1 MPNRQGAEVI
11 ELLLSLKIAVRALRT
26 NKMRSFLTM
35 LGIIIGIAAVIAM
48 VAIGSG
54 ASKIIS
60 EQIASIGSNIL
71 LVLPGSR
78 TSGGIRLGHGS
89 TPTLTYDDAKAISV
103 ECPAVALAAPIV
115 RGGAPVVYGNMNWT
129 TAVMGITPE
138 YLAVRDWPVIEGRNL
153 VQSDVDGATKN
164 CLIGKTVADTLFGS
178 EDPLGKII
186 RIKKLPFTVVGIM
199 DRKGRSPQGSDQDDI
214 VFVPLRTG
222 QRKLF
227 GSEYPNSV
235 GSIMIQAKSEQDLD
249 RAEEQVTALLNQRH
263 RIGPSR
269 EADFTVRNL
278 TELLD
283 VAEQSSKAMSL
294 LLGAVASISL
304 IVGGI
309 GIMNIM
315 LVSVT
320 ERTREIG
327 IRMAIGA
334 TERDI
339 LLQFL
344 TEAVL
349 LTLIG
354 GIIGMLLGVGGAK
367 LVSVIFDWPTLISV
381 QAIAI
386 AFCFSGAVGIF
397 FGFYP
402 ARKAA
407 SLNPIEALRYE

>member
-1 MPNRQGAEVI
+1 M
-11 ELLLSLKIAVRALRT
+11 ELFLSLKIAIRALRT

-54 ASKIIS
+54 ASKIVS

-71 LVLPGSR
+71 LVLPGST
-78 TSGGIRLGHGS
+78 TSGGLRMGSGS
-89 TPTLTYDDAKAISV
+89 TQTLTYDDAVAIQK
-103 ECPAVALAAPIV
+103 ECPAVSFAAPTV
-115 RGGAPVVYGNMNWT
+115 RQAAQVVYGNMNWST
-129 TAVMGITPE
+129 GIMGITPE
-138 YLAVRDWPVIEGRNL
+138 YLAVREWPIVEGRNIT
-153 VQSDVDGATKN
+153 QSDVEGATKV
-164 CLIGKTVADTLFGS
+164 CLIGQTVAENLFGA
-178 EDPLGKII
+178 EDPVGKII
-186 RIKKLPFTVVGIM
+186 RIMKVPFTVVGLL
-199 DRKGRSPQGSDQDDI
+199 DRKGQSPQGTDQDDI
-214 VFVPLRTG
+214 IYVPLRTA

-227 GSEYPNSV
+227 GSQFPDTV
-235 GSIMIQAKSEQDLD
+235 RAILVQAKSEQELSA
-249 RAEEQVTALLNQRH
+249 AEKEVTDLLNQRH
-263 RIGPSR
+263 RIGSGR
-269 EADFTVRNL
+269 ESDFTVRNL
-278 TELLD
+278 SEILN

-334 TERDI
+334 KERDI

-354 GIIGMLLGVGGAK
+354 GIIGMALGVGGAK
-367 LVSVIFDWPTLISV
+367 LVSAFFDWPTLISA
-381 QAIAI
+381 QAII
-386 AFCFSGAVGIF
+386 VAFVFSGAVGIF

-407 SLNPIEALRYE
+407 AMNPIEALRYE

>member
-1 MPNRQGAEVI
+1 M
-11 ELLLSLKIAVRALRT
+11 ELVLSLKIALRALRI

-60 EQIASIGSNIL
+60 EQIASVGSNIL
-71 LVLPGSR
+71 LVLPGSV

-89 TPTLTYDDAKAISV
+89 TPTLTYEDARAIMA
-103 ECPAVALAAPIV
+103 ECPSVALAAPVV
-115 RGGAPVVYGNMNWT
+115 RGGSQVIYGNMNWSS
-129 TAVMGITPE
+129 VIMGITPE
-138 YLAVRDWPVIEGRNL
+138 YLMVREWRVVAGRSFS
-153 VQSDVDGATKN
+153 QADVDGAVKI
-164 CLIGKTVADTLFGS
+164 CLLGRTVAENLFGAEDPVGKTV
-178 EDPLGKII
+178 
-186 RIKKLPFTVVGIM
+186 RVKKLPFLVVGVM
-199 DRKGRSPQGSDQDDI
+199 DGKGRSPQGSDQDDI
-214 VFVPLRTG
+214 VFVPLRTA

-227 GSEYPNSV
+227 GSQFPNSV
-235 GSIMIQAKSEQDLD
+235 GSIMVQAKSEQDLA
-249 RAEEQVTALLNQRH
+249 RAEDEVNRLLLQRH
-263 RIGPSR
+263 RIVQGR
-269 EADFTVRNL
+269 EPDFSIRNL

-283 VAEQSSKAMSL
+283 VAEQSSRTMSL

-334 TERDI
+334 KERDI
-339 LLQFL
+339 LMQFL
-344 TEAVL
+344 TEAVM
-349 LTLIG
+349 LTFIG
-354 GIIGMLLGVGGAK
+354 GVIGMILGVGGAR
-367 LVSVIFDWPTLISV
+367 LLSDFFEWPILISFRTIAM
-381 QAIAI
+381 AIL
-386 AFCFSGAVGIF
+386 FSGAVGIF

-407 SLNPIEALRYE
+407 RLNPIEALRYE

>member
-1 MPNRQGAEVI
+1 M
-11 ELLLSLKIAVRALRT
+11 ELFLSLKIALRALRT

-54 ASKIIS
+54 ASRIIS

-78 TSGGIRLGHGS
+78 TSGGIRLGSGT
-89 TPTLTYDDAKAISV
+89 TPTLTYDDAKAIAA
-103 ECPAVALAAPIV
+103 ECPSVAIAAPLV
-115 RGGAPVVYGNMNWT
+115 RGGAQVVYGNTNWS

-138 YLAVRDWPVIEGRNL
+138 YLVVRDWPVVDGRNF
-153 VQSDVDGATKN
+153 VQSDVEGATKN
-164 CLIGKTVADTLFGS
+164 CLIGRTVADTLFGS
-178 EDPLGKII
+178 EDPLGKIV
-186 RIKKLPFTVVGIM
+186 RVKKIPFTVVGVM

-214 VFVPLRTG
+214 VFVPLRTA

-227 GSEYPNSV
+227 GSQFPNSV
-235 GSIMIQAKSEQDLD
+235 GSIMVQAKSEQELA
-249 RAEEQVTALLNQRH
+249 RAEEQVHALLTQRH

-269 EADFTVRNL
+269 EIDFTVRNL
-278 TELLD
+278 SELLD

-349 LTLIG
+349 LTLVG

-367 LVSVIFDWPTLISV
+367 LVSIVFDWPTLISLK
-381 QAIAI
+381 AIAI
-386 AFCFSGAVGIF
+386 AFGFSGAVGIF

>member
-1 MPNRQGAEVI
+1 VI
-11 ELLLSLKIAVRALRT
+11 EFLLSLKIALRALRT

-60 EQIASIGSNIL
+60 DQIASVGSNIL

-78 TSGGIRLGHGS
+78 TSGGMRLGPGS
-89 TPTLTYDDAKAISV
+89 TPTLTYDDAKAITA
-103 ECPAVALAAPIV
+103 ECPSVALAAPVV
-115 RGGAPVVYGNMNWT
+115 RGGAPVVYGNMNWST
-129 TAVMGITPE
+129 SIMGITPE
-138 YLAVRDWPVIEGRNL
+138 YLAVRDWRVVAGRSISP
-153 VQSDVDGATKN
+153 SDVEGAAKN
-164 CLIGKTVADTLFGS
+164 CLIGRTVAENLFGA
-178 EDPLGKII
+178 EDPIGKIV
-186 RIKKLPFTVVGIM
+186 RVKKLPFMVVGVM
-199 DRKGRSPQGSDQDDI
+199 DGKGRSPQGSDQDDI
-214 VFVPLRTG
+214 VFVPLRTA

-227 GSEYPNSV
+227 GSQFPNSV
-235 GSIMIQAKSEQDLD
+235 GSIMIQAKSEQDLS
-249 RAEEQVTALLNQRH
+249 RAETQVHDLLYQRH
-263 RIGPSR
+263 KIGPSR
-269 EADFTVRNL
+269 EVDYSVRNL

-334 TERDI
+334 KERDI

-349 LTLIG
+349 LTFIG
-354 GIIGMLLGVGGAK
+354 GVIGMALGVGGAK
-367 LVSVIFDWPTLISV
+367 LVSVFFDWPTLISFR
-381 QAIAI
+381 AIAM
-386 AFCFSGAVGIF
+386 AFGFSGAIGIF

-407 SLNPIEALRYE
+407 SLNPIDALRYE

>member
-1 MPNRQGAEVI
+1 MNN
-11 ELLLSLKIAVRALRT
+11 LLQALRIALRALRI

-48 VAIGSG
+48 MAVGSG
-54 ASKIIS
+54 ASYVIS
-60 EQIASIGSNIL
+60 QQIASIGSNIL
-71 LVLPGSR
+71 LVIPGSTTSSGLR
-78 TSGGIRLGHGS
+78 TGSGGVQ
-89 TPTLTYDDAKAISV
+89 TLTSDDAKAMQQECPSV
-103 ECPAVALAAPIV
+103 EMAAPVI
-115 RGGAPVVYGNMNWT
+115 RSSGQVVYGNQNWST
-129 TAVMGITPE
+129 LLMGTTPE
-138 YLAVRDWPVIEGRNL
+138 LFAIREWPAASGRSISS
-153 VQSDVDGATKN
+153 SDVDGAAKV
-164 CLIGKTVADTLFGS
+164 CLIGRTIAETLFGD
-178 EDPLGKII
+178 EDPLGKMI
-186 RIKKLPFTVVGIM
+186 RIKKVPFTVIGVLEA
-199 DRKGRSPQGSDQDDI
+199 KGQSPQGTDQDDVI
-214 VFVPLRTG
+214 FVPLRTA
-222 QRKLF
+222 QRKLV
-227 GSEYPNSV
+227 GSLFPNSV
-235 GSIMIQAKSEQDLD
+235 GSILVKARSEQQLVT
-249 RAEEQVTALLNQRH
+249 AEEEIKLLLNQRH
-263 RIGPSR
+263 RITNGKEP
-269 EADFTVRNL
+269 DYTVRNL
-278 TELLD
+278 SEILA

-334 TERDI
+334 KRKNI

-349 LTLIG
+349 LTLLG
-354 GIIGMLLGVGGAK
+354 GLLGIVLGAGGATI
-367 LVSVIFDWPTLISV
+367 VSKILSWPTLISP
-381 QAIAI
+381 IAI
-386 AFCFSGAVGIF
+386 SVAVLFSGAVGIF